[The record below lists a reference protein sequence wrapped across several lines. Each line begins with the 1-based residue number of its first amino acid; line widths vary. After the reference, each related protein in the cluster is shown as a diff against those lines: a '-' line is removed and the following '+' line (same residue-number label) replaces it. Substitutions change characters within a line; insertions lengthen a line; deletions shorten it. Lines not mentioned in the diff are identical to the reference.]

1 MIVLPS
7 LALAAIGSVIR
18 WKASKKFGTYKG
30 TFTVN
35 TVGSFCL
42 GLITDLND
50 PMLTII
56 GVGGLGSLT
65 TFSAFCANLDSL
77 SKRNYR
83 ASFIYS
89 LLTIVSGVL
98 AATVALNI

>member
-1 MIVLPS
+1 MIVLPF

-18 WKASKKFGTYKG
+18 WKASKIFGTYKG

-56 GVGGLGSLT
+56 GVGGLAAAALLRPRTETKS
-65 TFSAFCANLDSL
+65 DS
-77 SKRNYR
+77 R
-83 ASFIYS
+83 A
-89 LLTIVSGVL
+89 
-98 AATVALNI
+98 